1 MSQSTQ
7 QGFTL
12 LEILIAIVI
21 LAIGILGM
29 SGMQG
34 TALYNNHSAQMR
46 SKAMVLAHD
55 MAERMRANRATAL
68 AAASN
73 YKIDYTDFSSEPTAP
88 STNCDTETC
97 TADEITAFD
106 KYQWMDAVY
115 NGLPLGKGSVAVNT
129 GQRLATITIKWEDRH
144 DKFHT
149 TTIEPFVLEAQL

>member
-1 MSQSTQ
+1 MTQPKQ

-34 TALYNNHSAQMR
+34 KALYNNHSAQMR

-55 MAERMRANRATAL
+55 MAERMRANRKTAL
-68 AAASN
+68 ENTAN
-73 YKIDYTDFSSEPTAP
+73 YQATMNKKAEPPAP
-88 STNCDTETC
+88 SVDCNTAAC
-97 TADEITAFD
+97 TGDEIAEFD
-106 KYQWMDAVY
+106 KYQWWQAID
-115 NGLPLGKGSVAVNT
+115 NSLPEPEVSISVDIDL
-129 GQRLATITIKWEDRH
+129 RLATISIQWDDHH

-149 TTIEPFVLEAQL
+149 AAIEPFVLEAQL